1 MGLDPTVHFQ
11 EGIRRCHRRSFETL
25 RERSGFTLS
34 LSRLRR
40 CSSSSSRKIAVR
52 HHRLPI
58 ARKVEKQIIAKMV
71 ANVAGSG
78 IAVGLHKGHAVTK
91 REMAKRPSANK
102 GKLGKRTSLV
112 RKLIREVVGFAP
124 YEKRITELLKVGKDK
139 RALKVAKKKLGTHL
153 RAKRKREEMTTV
165 LRKMRAT
172 GGADKKK

>member
-1 MGLDPTVHFQ
+1 VGLDPTVHFRD
-11 EGIRRCHRRSFETL
+11 GIRRCRRRSFETL
-25 RERSGFTLS
+25 REHSGFALS

-40 CSSSSSRKIAVR
+40 CSSSSFRKIAVR

-58 ARKVEKQIIAKMV
+58 ARKVEKEIIAKMV

-172 GGADKKK
+172 GGTDKKK